1 MENLP
6 KPFTCMLIP
15 FMLLVKPTADPKRFM
30 VRVTKRLSTHPF
42 QQALCIT
49 PGTVLELR
57 SGTKK
62 NPTTRF
68 VFVRSF
74 RPKLQYRGR
83 FVASGEIDVETC

>member
-1 MENLP
+1 ME
-6 KPFTCMLIP
+6 KPFTCMFLP
-15 FMLLVKPTADPKRFM
+15 FMLLLKPTADPKRFT

-42 QQALCIT
+42 QQALCI
-49 PGTVLELR
+49 PSGTVLELR

-62 NPTTRF
+62 NPVTRF
-68 VFVRSF
+68 VFVRAF

>member
-1 MENLP
+1 MEKLP
-6 KPFTCMLIP
+6 VSFTCMLIP
-15 FMLLVKPTADPKRFM
+15 FMLFVKPTADPNRFT

-42 QQALCIT
+42 QQALCIS

-62 NPTTRF
+62 NPAARF
-68 VFVRSF
+68 VFVRAF